1 MHCFVNFFITNIEQI
16 IVYIQQSYEKDLQK
30 LTVNFRKLS
39 QKFYRSVDVL
49 ECISSNAL
57 KIALKELD
65 VLINTVK
72 NELLHK

>member
-1 MHCFVNFFITNIEQI
+1 MHCFVTFFITNIEQI